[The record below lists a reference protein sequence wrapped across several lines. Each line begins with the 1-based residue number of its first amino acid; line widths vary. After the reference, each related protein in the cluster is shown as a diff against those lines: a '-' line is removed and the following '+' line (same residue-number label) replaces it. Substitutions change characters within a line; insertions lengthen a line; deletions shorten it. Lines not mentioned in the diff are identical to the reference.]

1 MNTFNFLNA
10 SFDDLLFR
18 YPTGQEFYQSFDM
31 IEYNLSRILFNSPG
45 QNKGDYIDII
55 TNSAGCYEGLIR
67 WAYIT
72 LLAREPVDSEINTL
86 LYTFTID
93 KNFQKVQEFIMTS
106 DEYANFN

>member
-1 MNTFNFLNA
+1 
-10 SFDDLLFR
+10 
-18 YPTGQEFYQSFDM
+18 M
-31 IEYNLSRILFNSPG
+31 IEYNLSRILFNCPG

-93 KNFQKVQEFIMTS
+93 KDFQKVQEFIMTS